1 VNDELRE
8 RLSRL
13 DPMHSGVPVESPATP
28 SSQTRLEQ
36 IMNSPLTD
44 QDTADVSSDPLSPPA
59 GPSPT
64 RHTRRRRMMTIV
76 GGVAAAAVIAV
87 GSVAIFAGG
96 DDPKPAA
103 GPPLELSLPG
113 GDALA
118 SCIAFDVSLLAN
130 MSPAF
135 AGTATAVD
143 DGTVTLAVD
152 HWYKGGDASRVVLHA
167 ASGTQALIDGFDFEV
182 GQHYLITASEN
193 QVNFC
198 GFSGVATPDLTAAF
212 DAAFG
217 R

>member
-8 RLSRL
+8 RLGRL

-28 SSQTRLEQ
+28 SSQARLEQ
-36 IMNSPLTD
+36 VMNSPLTD
-44 QDTADVSSDPLSPPA
+44 ENPADVSSDPLSPSA
-59 GPSPT
+59 GTTPT
-64 RHTRRRRMMTIV
+64 RHARRRRMLTIV
-76 GGVAAAAVIAV
+76 GGVAAAAVVAV
-87 GSVAIFAGG
+87 GSLAIFSGG

-118 SCIAFDVSLLAN
+118 SCMVFDVAVLAN

-143 DGTVTLAVD
+143 DGTVTLDVD

-167 ASGTQALIDGFDFEV
+167 ASGTKALIDGFDFEV
-182 GQHYLITASEN
+182 GEHYLITATEN

-198 GFSGVATPDLTAAF
+198 GFSGIATPDLTAAF

-217 R
+217 S